1 MLLLLV
7 TTLVLTQPAPPKPA
21 AQRLS
26 AAQQAYQLTFG
37 AYRSGSGRVDEV
49 AEWSRRIYEA
59 QKDTDKTAAKSHLDR
74 LLALEK
80 LVLQRHQKGDAS
92 ALDVQADT
100 WARAD
105 AELLAPQR

>member
-7 TTLVLTQPAPPKPA
+7 TSLVLAQPAPAKPA
-21 AQRLS
+21 AQKLA

-37 AYRSGSGRVDEV
+37 AFRTGSGRVEEV

-59 QKDTDKTAAKSHLDR
+59 QKDSDKAAAKSHLDR

-80 LVLQRHQKGDAS
+80 LVVQRHQKGDAT
-92 ALDVQADT
+92 ALEVQTIT
-100 WARAD
+100 WFRAD
-105 AELLAPQR
+105 AELLAPPK